1 VTSPAGRAILGR
13 AVDGDGAPAS
23 RPLEA
28 AAVPFLETRMETP
41 VTASARTAPLL
52 GRREALQVGSL
63 GALGLCLPL
72 LLRGRAQAAAV
83 PDAAAAAG
91 AERGFGKARSA
102 ILIFQWGGPSQLD
115 TWDLKPDAPSEIRGE
130 FRPIPTTVPGTQ
142 VSEHFPRLARLAH
155 RYAIVRSV
163 THRDPAHLSSAHH
176 LLTGHLAPKP
186 FSDADGPS
194 QDDFPHMGSVLAR
207 FRPAPGTLPSFVT
220 VPWTV
225 MHPAAPGGRA
235 PGQNGGW
242 LGRRYDPLAI
252 DGDPGLPGFRV
263 SGLEPLAQVSP
274 ERLARRRRLLSA
286 LNGDTAG
293 EHAALRE
300 FRGFQERALEIVGSR
315 ETRAAFDTSR
325 EDERTRDRYGRNIHG
340 SCLLLA
346 RRLVE
351 RGVPLVTV
359 NWHNDGQN
367 FWDTHGDNFN
377 QLKNRLMPPADLG
390 FSALIEDL
398 EARGLLEE
406 TIVVWM
412 GEFGRTPRITRG
424 NAGREHWPHCYSVV
438 LAGGGIQGGQVHGA
452 SDGTASYPAEK
463 PVAPGS
469 IAATVYHALGIPE
482 TAELHDRLERP
493 RKIREAPALVELF

>member
-1 VTSPAGRAILGR
+1 MHPKMEDAEGTS
-13 AVDGDGAPAS
+13 S
-23 RPLEA
+23 
-28 AAVPFLETRMETP
+28 
-41 VTASARTAPLL
+41 APLL
-52 GRREALQVGSL
+52 SRREALQVGSL
-63 GALGLCLPL
+63 GALGLSLPS
-72 LLRGRAQAAAV
+72 LLRGRA
-83 PDAAAAAG
+83 AAAAAADASG
-91 AERGFGKARSA
+91 SAEPGFGKARSA

-115 TWDLKPDAPSEIRGE
+115 TWDPKPDAPSNVRGE

-163 THRDPAHLSSAHH
+163 SHNDPAHLSSAHH

-207 FRPAPGTLPSFVT
+207 LRPSPGTLPAFVT
-220 VPWTV
+220 IPWTV

-242 LGRRYDPLAI
+242 LGRRYDPLAVE
-252 DGDPGLPGFRV
+252 GDPGAPGFRV
-263 SGLEPLAQVSP
+263 SGLEPLPQVP
-274 ERLARRRRLLSA
+274 ADRLARRRGLL
-286 LNGDTAG
+286 
-293 EHAALRE
+293 AALEGGAAGGDHPALRDL
-300 FRGFQERALEIVGSR
+300 RRFQERALDLVGSR
-315 ETRAAFDTSR
+315 EARAAFDLSR
-325 EDERTRDRYGRNIHG
+325 EDDRVRDRYGRNIHG

-359 NWHNDGQN
+359 NWHNDGRN
-367 FWDTHGDNFN
+367 FWDTHGDNFR
-377 QLKNRLMPPADLG
+377 QLKDRLMPPADLG

-398 EARGLLEE
+398 DARGLLEE
-406 TIVVWM
+406 TILVWM
-412 GEFGRTPRITRG
+412 GEFGRTPRISQG

-438 LAGGGIQGGQVHGA
+438 LAGGGIRGGQLHGA
-452 SDGTASYPAEK
+452 SDATASYPAEK

-482 TAELHDRLERP
+482 TAELADRLERP
-493 RKIREAPALVELF
+493 RKVREAPALVELF